1 MAEFSAP
8 LRATVHGFVR
18 GHDIDGDAVITFERE
33 SLLLQSGRVRVALL
47 LRSLDGWTVGEDA
60 LHIHADG
67 GDFVSVVTTDAEAV
81 ARQLDDWAFQLP
93 ELTRSLRVFGSRRA
107 AGGERRAE
115 HDAFFAPLL
124 AARGEAARA
133 STAEGRRSA
142 LDARKLRNDIRLRLR
157 AYAAERFPTDAPE
170 RRALEAE
177 LDECASPLTARL
189 ADLAAAEER
198 LSASTDAQRLLHWR
212 EWARALAALFE
223 SADRC
228 WPEIGATLSDDRRES
243 PSRWRRFGR
252 GRRTRPGL

>member
-1 MAEFSAP
+1 MAELPAP
-8 LRATVHGFVR
+8 VRATVHGFIR

-33 SLLLQSGRVRVALL
+33 SLLLHSGRARVTLL
-47 LRSLDGWTVGEDA
+47 VRSLDGWTVEPGVV
-60 LHIHADG
+60 HIHAEG
-67 GDFVSVVTTDAEAV
+67 GDFLGVETVDAEAL
-81 ARQLDDWAFQLP
+81 ARQLEEWAFQLP
-93 ELTRSLRVFGSRRA
+93 ELTRSLRVLGSRRA
-107 AGGERRAE
+107 AGGARRAE

-133 STAEGRRSA
+133 TTTEARRSA

-177 LDECASPLTARL
+177 LDDCAAPLIARL
-189 ADLAAAEER
+189 AELGAAQER
-198 LSASTDAQRLLHWR
+198 LSASSGADRLLHWR
-212 EWARALAALFE
+212 EWASALAALFE

-243 PSRWRRFGR
+243 PSRWRRLRRGGR
-252 GRRTRPGL
+252 AGPSL